1 MNYSTIE
8 GCIRQSTNN
17 PIMTKREELEKEI
30 VLRKNALTFCKQDD
44 LREILKDNLIK
55 VQQELLEIIKA
66 EDSKKTDNGVH

>member
-1 MNYSTIE
+1 
-8 GCIRQSTNN
+8 
-17 PIMTKREELEKEI
+17 MTKREELEKEI

-44 LREILKDNLIK
+44 LKEILKDNLIK